1 MAVSLK
7 FKAAVLNPACLVG
20 MGKDCCVR
28 NLTRLVQQLVSMSIL
43 KTTEG
48 DGSINQYIDLLTSSN
63 NQMLFKNFVDDNHS
77 LDSFYFVTLDI
88 PSEYKDLTRV
98 LEVCASQW
106 PGKC

>member
-48 DGSINQYIDLLTSSN
+48 DDSINIDLLSSFN
-63 NQMLFKNFVDDNHS
+63 TQMLFKNFVDDNHS

-88 PSEYKDLTRV
+88 PSEYKNLTRV
-98 LEVCASQW
+98 LEFCASQW